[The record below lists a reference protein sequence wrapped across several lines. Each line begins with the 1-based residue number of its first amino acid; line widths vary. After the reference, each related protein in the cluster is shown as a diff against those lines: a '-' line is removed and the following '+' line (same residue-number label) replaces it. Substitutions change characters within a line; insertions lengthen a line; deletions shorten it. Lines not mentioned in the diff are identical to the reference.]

1 MIYTYGVTQQG
12 HYHIKN
18 NIVCQDYHFIEKISD
33 NLCFAA
39 VADGLGSEL
48 YTDIASRIAAT
59 SVVEY
64 CKQNISEDSSADE
77 ILAVLKNA
85 YKYAL
90 DNVYTEADK
99 NKHDRTQYDTTLSCV
114 VYLNGVAYYGH
125 SGDSGIV
132 ALKKNGEY
140 IAVTEQQRDESGFVF
155 PLCFEGK
162 WVFGKVDEVASVLLA
177 TDGMLETLFP
187 SLLYGEKVNIYVVL
201 AQYFMDNLS
210 LGFAED
216 TVDSVQQKIYNFV
229 SNIGENQVNDDK
241 TLVCIVNTAI
251 QTERKEEDYYR
262 VPNWAELKRK
272 KDEEFRRLAYPH
284 LYKKEDEQASQN
296 DTDKED

>member
-48 YTDIASRIAAT
+48 YTDIASKIAAT

-64 CKQNISEDSSADE
+64 CKKNISENSSDDE
-77 ILAVLKNA
+77 ILSILQKA

-90 DNVYTEADK
+90 ECIYIEADAK
-99 NKHDRTQYDTTLSCV
+99 KQERTQYDTTLSCV
-114 VYLNGVAYYGH
+114 VYLKGVVYYGH

-132 ALKKNGEY
+132 ALKKDGEY
-140 IAVTEQQRDESGFVF
+140 IAVTEQQRDENGFVF
-155 PLCFEGK
+155 PLCFEDK
-162 WVFGKVDEVASVLLA
+162 WIFGKVEEIASVLLA

-187 SLLYGEKVNIYVVL
+187 SLLYGEEVSIYVVL
-201 AQYFMDNLS
+201 AQYFMDNTS
-210 LGFAED
+210 LGFSEETKGAVQEKIED
-216 TVDSVQQKIYNFV
+216 FV
-229 SNIGENQVNDDK
+229 SNIGESQVNDDK
-241 TLVCIVNTAI
+241 TLVCVVNTAI
-251 QTERKEEDYYR
+251 QTARKEDEYYK
-262 VPNWAELKRK
+262 VPDWSALKKK

-284 LYKKEDEQASQN
+284 LYKHKNEDA
-296 DTDKED
+296 K